1 MHRFFY
7 TILVAVAILL
17 GTAAPSYA
25 LDVEDIR
32 YGVHPDKVRMVI
44 EFSEA
49 IEYRVFSLDSPYR
62 IVIDIP
68 EASWHAGKIEK
79 PLASGVKNVR
89 QALLQEGVTRIVV
102 EVDFPFLIRSAF
114 FLQAENGSPHR
125 LVIDYKKVPV
135 AEFSKGKGKVYGDM
149 EVSFVSSS
157 QTNEPVRKTRQT
169 ENVAHH
175 PAAAPVP
182 PSPARAGV
190 KKAAVHGGTVIPPR
204 RPPSKSLKKPV
215 IVIDAGHGGKDP
227 GAISRNGIYEKNVT
241 LAMARQLKKALEQ
254 TGRYDVV
261 LTRDNDRYL
270 RLYQRVNYARDK
282 GGDLFLSLHADSIE
296 AGNVRGASIYTLSE
310 KASDAQTAR
319 LAARENSADLIGGID
334 LSVEDPDVANILIS
348 LAMRDTMNQ
357 SKFFANTVV
366 EELGRNKVNILSK
379 PHRYAGFAVLKAPDI
394 PSVLVEMGFMS
405 NAQEANLLSSP
416 SYRAKIVNALIDGI
430 DAYFEKRRIEASH

>member
-1 MHRFFY
+1 MM
-7 TILVAVAILL
+7 T
-17 GTAAPSYA
+17 GPSYA
-25 LDVEDIR
+25 LDIQDVR
-32 YGVHPDKVRMVI
+32 YGMHPDKVRMVI

-49 IEYRVFSLDSPYR
+49 TEYRVFALDGPYR

-68 EASWHAGKIEK
+68 EASWHADTIEK

-89 QALLQEGVTRIVV
+89 QALLQEGVSRIVV

-114 FLQAENGSPHR
+114 FLRAENSSPHR
-125 LVIDYKKVPV
+125 LVIDYKKVP
-135 AEFSKGKGKVYGDM
+135 AADFSKGKGKVYGDM

-157 QTNEPVRKTRQT
+157 QTEKPARQARQT
-169 ENVAHH
+169 ESVAHH

-182 PSPARAGV
+182 PEPSRSGV
-190 KKAAVHGGTVIPPR
+190 KKAAAHTGVVVPPR
-204 RPPSKSLKKPV
+204 RPSPKILKKPV

-227 GAISRNGIYEKNVT
+227 GAISRNGIYEKNIT
-241 LAMARQLKKALEQ
+241 LAMARQLKKVLEQ

-270 RLYQRVNYARDK
+270 RLYQRVNHARAK

-296 AGNVRGASIYTLSE
+296 AGNVRSASIYTLSE

-366 EELGRNKVNILSK
+366 EELGRNNVNILSK

-405 NAQEANLLSSP
+405 NEREANLLSSP
-416 SYRAKIVNALIDGI
+416 SYRAKIAKALVEGI